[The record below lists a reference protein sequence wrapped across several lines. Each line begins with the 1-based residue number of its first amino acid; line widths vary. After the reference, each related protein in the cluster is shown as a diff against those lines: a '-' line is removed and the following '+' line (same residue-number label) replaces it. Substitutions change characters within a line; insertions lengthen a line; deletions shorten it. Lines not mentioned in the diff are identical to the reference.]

1 MEENLSNQ
9 IRMASFEWLKSLLPQ
24 YPDYVF
30 PSKVLANDFYFKQE
44 RIVLTGQQGIWKP
57 KQMQYPISIKSRT
70 DSIYDDAF
78 ISDNRI
84 RYRYMGNDPNHWV
97 NDGLRKC
104 MLKEIP
110 LIYMHEVARGRYLIQ
125 WPVFIVIDD
134 IKNLSFIVEAQSKS
148 YVLPEN
154 ELIISEPGEVD
165 RRYATRQ
172 MIQRLHQ
179 ATFRE
184 LVLNAYKEHCAI
196 CALKHRALL
205 DAAHIISDGDILGR
219 AIVTNGIS
227 LCKIHHAAFDS
238 NIIGITPDYLVH
250 VREDILNEIDGP
262 MLKFGIQQMHG
273 NKLILPTAT
282 NSRPDR
288 ELLEIRYNLFKKA
301 V

>member
-1 MEENLSNQ
+1 MEDNLSQ
-9 IRMASFEWLKSLLPQ
+9 QVRIASFEWLKSLLPL
-24 YPDYVF
+24 YPDFVF

-70 DSIYDDAF
+70 DSIYDDEF

-84 RYRYMGNDPNHWV
+84 RYRYMGENPSNWV
-97 NDGLRKC
+97 NVGLREC
-104 MLKEIP
+104 MINQIP
-110 LIYMHEVARGRYLIQ
+110 LIYMHEVSRGKYLIQ
-125 WPVFIVIDD
+125 WPVFVVSDD

-148 YVLPEN
+148 YILPEN
-154 ELIISEPGEVD
+154 ELIISEPGEVE

-179 ATFRE
+179 GTFRE

-196 CALKHRALL
+196 CAIKHRPLL
-205 DAAHIISDGDILGR
+205 DAAHIIGDGEILGR

-273 NKLILPTAT
+273 NKLLLPA
-282 NSRPDR
+282 NISSRPSK
-288 ELLEIRYNLFKKA
+288 ELLEIRYNEFKN
-301 V
+301 VV